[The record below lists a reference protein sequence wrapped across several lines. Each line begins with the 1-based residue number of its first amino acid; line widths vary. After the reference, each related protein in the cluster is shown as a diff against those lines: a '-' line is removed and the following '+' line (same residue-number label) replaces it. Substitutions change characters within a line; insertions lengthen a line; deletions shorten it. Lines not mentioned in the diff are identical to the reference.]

1 MSTGHQ
7 ATRNGAKKAGGWL
20 LHEIHEMLPP
30 TLFFFVGF
38 NLVLF
43 TKRLLLNEPL
53 FAPSGILLATT
64 SALIV
69 GKTVLITN
77 LMPFVRR
84 YDHPP
89 LIRPILFKTI
99 VYSLMVAAVRLIE
112 ALIHYLVD
120 SGALG
125 EGGFLHDLL
134 GEFNWDHFIAT
145 QLWIVVLFLTFVTG
159 SEINRHLGKG
169 VLRGLLFGGSAPLRR
184 A

>member
-20 LHEIHEMLPP
+20 LHEIHEMRPP
-30 TLFFFVGF
+30 TLFFFIGF

-43 TKRLLLNEPL
+43 TKRLFLNDPL

-99 VYSLMVAAVRLIE
+99 VYSLMVGVVRLIE
-112 ALIHYLVD
+112 ALIRYLIDRGV
-120 SGALG
+120 LG
-125 EGGFLHDLL
+125 EGGFFHDLL
-134 GEFNWDHFIAT
+134 GEFHWDHFIAT
-145 QLWIVVLFLTFVTG
+145 QLWIVVLFLTYVTG
-159 SEINRHLGKG
+159 SEINRHLGKS
-169 VLRGLLFGGSAPLRR
+169 VLRGLLFGGPAPLRP